1 MSVRVRI
8 RRLLAGNDG
17 PSRGGLP
24 VDELLAPL
32 PIIAMLALV
41 VNDWLIKPSS
51 APRWLAGKLSDF
63 AGLFAFPLVA
73 TAAFDLFLYALA
85 RLGVRVDFTLRR
97 WKLATTIALTGGM
110 FTAMKLSPDA
120 AAWVARALGFV
131 FGRAAVE
138 VDPSDLLALVM
149 LAVAWWYGRRVIA
162 RVPYGRLALARR
174 REAGDFRDAVAC
186 GAAPAAVDA
195 LERAVAAWLAGGD
208 TAPVVEAL
216 DRLRGNLPA
225 RPSRRQDRAS

>member
-1 MSVRVRI
+1 M
-8 RRLLAGNDG
+8 RRLLAGDDG

-32 PIIAMLALV
+32 PVVAMLALV

-73 TAAFDLFLYALA
+73 TAAFDLLLYALA

-97 WKLATTIALTGGM
+97 WKLATTIALTGGV

-138 VDPSDLLALVM
+138 PDPTDLLALVM
-149 LAVAWWYGRRVIA
+149 LAAAWWYGRGVIA
-162 RVPYGRLALARR
+162 RVPHGRLELARR
-174 REAGDFRDAVAC
+174 RGAGDFRDAVAC
-186 GAAPAAVDA
+186 GADAAIVDT

-208 TAPVVEAL
+208 AAPVAEAL

-225 RPSRRQDRAS
+225 RAPRREDPTS